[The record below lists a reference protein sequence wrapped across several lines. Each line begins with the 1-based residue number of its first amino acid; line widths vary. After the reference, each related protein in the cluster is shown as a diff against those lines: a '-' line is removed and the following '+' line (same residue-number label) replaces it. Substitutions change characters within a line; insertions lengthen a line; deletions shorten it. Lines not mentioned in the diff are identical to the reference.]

1 MNILHVSQGLPP
13 FRTGGLTQY
22 CYDLMTQQRENG
34 HQVSLLYPGPFR
46 PGSMAIRPVRR
57 LNQGFDLFSI
67 VNPLPLALIFGIN
80 APARYMSSGDMA
92 IYEAFLS
99 KYHFDVIHIHC
110 IMGIHKEFF
119 QAAAKLKIPM
129 ILTTH
134 DYYVFCLKTS
144 LMNETGEICHTPSPE
159 KCHQCNLGK
168 GLSRKSEILMQS
180 ELYSRLKYSR
190 IMSAVR
196 SYNRNKIENDVSLK
210 KSYPAST
217 VSSVEYGNLLEYYRN
232 ICGLIDVFHCN
243 SESTK
248 QIYQTFLPHSRFT
261 VIPITSGNVA
271 LAPSNHIKRK
281 NSTLHIGFLGGGRKE
296 KGLSK
301 LLESLSVLDFRGFK
315 GWKLDIYGG
324 GVVLP
329 KQDLRIHVLGKYKPE
344 QLKKIFSTLDVIV
357 VPSVWCETFGLV
369 TAEALSYGL
378 PVVASNLVGAQS
390 LLKDGPQTL
399 IYDALSANSLADS
412 LMPLFK
418 IDLYN
423 KVARWVYEVCSVDN
437 LESHSRKIEQ
447 LYAEVRTNNTHRH
460 LCR

>member
-22 CYDLMTQQRENG
+22 CYDLMTQQRKNG
-34 HQVSLLYPGPFR
+34 HQVSLLYPGSFR
-46 PGSMAIRPVRR
+46 PGSMTIRPVRR
-57 LNQGFDLFSI
+57 LSQGFRLFCI
-67 VNPLPLALIFGIN
+67 INPLPLALIFGIN
-80 APARYMSSGDMA
+80 DPARYMSPGDMES
-92 IYEAFLS
+92 YRAFLN
-99 KYHFDVIHIHC
+99 KYDFDVIHIHC

-144 LMNETGEICHTPSPE
+144 LMNETGEICYTPSPE
-159 KCHQCNLGK
+159 KCRQCNLGK

-180 ELYSRLKYSR
+180 ELYSCLKYSR
-190 IMSAVR
+190 VMSAVR
-196 SYNRNKIENDVSLK
+196 SYKRTKIENDISSKNSPSASL
-210 KSYPAST
+210 
-217 VSSVEYGNLLEYYRN
+217 VEYENLLKYYQN

-243 SESTK
+243 SERTR
-248 QIYQTFLPHSRFT
+248 QVYQTFLPCAKFA

-271 LAPSNHIKRK
+271 LAPSNHMKRG
-281 NSTLHIGFLGGGRKE
+281 NSILHIGFFGGGRKE

-324 GVVLP
+324 EVVLP
-329 KQDLRIHVLGKYKPE
+329 EQDSRIHVLGKYKPE
-344 QLKKIFSTLDVIV
+344 QLKEIFSTLDVIV

-378 PVVASNLVGAQS
+378 PVVVSSLVGAQS
-390 LLKDGPQTL
+390 LLKDAPQTL
-399 IYDALSANSLADS
+399 IYDAFSANSLANS

-418 IDLYN
+418 VDLYN

-437 LESHSRKIEQ
+437 LESHSRKMEQ
-447 LYAEVRTNNTHRH
+447 LYVEVCTNNAQTS
-460 LCR
+460 L